1 MSKDQKKAAKVI
13 DAASKAIE
21 KITDPAKRH
30 AAEVKLKQMR
40 KSAAKAATQPS
51 PITTKLNRDFER

>member
-1 MSKDQKKAAKVI
+1 MSEDQNKAAKVI

-30 AAEVKLKQMR
+30 TAETKLKQMR
-40 KSAAKAATQPS
+40 KSAAKAVSRPTPS
-51 PITTKLNRDFER
+51 RMDLDSDFER